1 MTSTITAIAIP
12 TPAKPLPGLFRVN
25 AMTPNTIA
33 AMASGM
39 AIKNSSAINSATTAK
54 TSEPMAAFLV
64 PFVVI
69 ASGSSGRWP
78 RGGWLL
84 IWLLGR
90 WTLRLVRIHVMPIV
104 IMFILVY

>member
-12 TPAKPLPGLFRVN
+12 TPAEPLPGLFRVN

-69 ASGSSGRWP
+69 ASGSSGSWFEYCAI
-78 RGGWLL
+78 GAMGVCGSGW
-84 IWLLGR
+84 IGCP
-90 WTLRLVRIHVMPIV
+90 MG
-104 IMFILVY
+104 